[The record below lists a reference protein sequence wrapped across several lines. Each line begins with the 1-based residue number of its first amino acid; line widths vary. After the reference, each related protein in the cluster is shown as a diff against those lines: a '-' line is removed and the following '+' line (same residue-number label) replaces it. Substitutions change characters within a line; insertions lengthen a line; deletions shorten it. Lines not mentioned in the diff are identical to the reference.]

1 MTVYFVVGLLIVIG
15 IFFYIRYAQKY
26 TKRFAHVGLCAAQT
40 YIMFNDKSA
49 LCATRTVA
57 ATMSKVDKAQLLTFL
72 ARIPINADGV
82 DEESASQRRAQ
93 LLMHISSDKSGL
105 TESVVFKNELEH
117 LSKDW
122 LQAVAKC
129 DAEIADKLYK
139 EAISKN
145 VINNLT

>member
-1 MTVYFVVGLLIVIG
+1 MTVYFVVGLLIVIS

-26 TKRFAHVGLCAAQT
+26 TKRFAQVGLCAAQT
-40 YIMFNDKSA
+40 YVKFDDKSA
-49 LCATRTVA
+49 LCASRAVS
-57 ATMSKVDKAQLLTFL
+57 ATMSKVDKAQLLNFL
-72 ARIPINADGV
+72 ARIPVYGDGV
-82 DEESASQRRAQ
+82 DEELASQRRAQ
-93 LLMHISSDKSGL
+93 LLLHINSDKSGL
-105 TESVVFKNELEH
+105 KESIAFKNELEH

-145 VINNLT
+145 TINSLT